1 MAQTCFRLWLNMVE
15 GLTVG
20 RAKAHITTEAFN
32 IAPSLVMRGRTRT
45 AVKEIHQIG
54 CGFFSMKKCKT
65 M

>member
-20 RAKAHITTEAFN
+20 RAKAHIITEAFN

-45 AVKEIHQIG
+45 AVKEIQKADPK
-54 CGFFSMKKCKT
+54 S
-65 M
+65 